1 MKQVVFAVF
10 LIAMASLT
18 GCLNGDDPSDSEDL
32 IDPIN
37 AYEPPQMSS
46 IMVDYGSQG
55 YMDCGEDGNNDTECE
70 YIPCTKQG
78 YHDMDGDGDNEYCD
92 LDGHSNHGPQVIVNK
107 MGNKVTIECIKSE
120 NPEYCK
126 NDYDHA
132 YLIFTSI
139 EGLQEMIDCDMRD
152 YYYDSDTGEY
162 RGLFHKCE
170 ATLGFEPASFE
181 ISRYN
186 SYFGYKGSQDADYYF
201 NNVVFRVF

>member
-32 IDPIN
+32 IDPVD
-37 AYEPPQMSS
+37 AYKPPQISS
-46 IMVDYGSQG
+46 IMVDYGYQG
-55 YMDCGEDGNNDTECE
+55 YLDCGEDGNNGTECE

-92 LDGHSNHGPQVIVNK
+92 IDGHSNNGPQVIVTK
-107 MGNKVTIECIKSE
+107 IGNKVTIECIKSDNLE
-120 NPEYCK
+120 RCK
-126 NDYDHA
+126 DYSYA

-139 EGLQEMIDCDMRD
+139 EGLQEMIFCDMWKE
-152 YYYDSDTGEY
+152 YYGNDEY
-162 RGLFHKCE
+162 QSLFHTCG

-181 ISRYN
+181 ISRN
-186 SYFGYKGSQDADYYF
+186 DSYFGHKGSTDADYYYD
-201 NNVVFRVF
+201 NVVFRVF